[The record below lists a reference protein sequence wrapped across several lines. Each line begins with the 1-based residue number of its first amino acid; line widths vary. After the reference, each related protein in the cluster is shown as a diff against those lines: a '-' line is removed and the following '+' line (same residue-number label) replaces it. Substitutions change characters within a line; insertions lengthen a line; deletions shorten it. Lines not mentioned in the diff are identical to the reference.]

1 MKGFSDLLHLGDVL
15 VRQDE
20 PETRARSEAGD
31 AQLKPALHRWAMTR
45 IPDSAGAQNSAA
57 QTALSIA
64 GAAAMSGAVPV
75 ATAPP
80 AAPVQPAVSKRSMT
94 PDERQHFI
102 MLLMLRET
110 WRNPTGTLH

>member
-45 IPDSAGAQNSAA
+45 IAEAKIFALAAHNGGDSVRHLNRHYQIQLDPSDG
-57 QTALSIA
+57 
-64 GAAAMSGAVPV
+64 
-75 ATAPP
+75 
-80 AAPVQPAVSKRSMT
+80 
-94 PDERQHFI
+94 
-102 MLLMLRET
+102 
-110 WRNPTGTLH
+110 